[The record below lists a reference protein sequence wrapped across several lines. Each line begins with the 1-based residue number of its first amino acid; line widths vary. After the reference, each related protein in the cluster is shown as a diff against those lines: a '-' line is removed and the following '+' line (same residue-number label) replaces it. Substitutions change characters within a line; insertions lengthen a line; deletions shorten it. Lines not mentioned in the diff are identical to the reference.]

1 MYKGWWNEEIT
12 RRKEE
17 VEKIKKITREKE
29 VKGISVYMK
38 IDGLL

>member
-12 RRKEE
+12 RRKEV

-29 VKGISVYMK
+29 VKK
-38 IDGLL
+38 N